1 MNWRNGGDGDIQ
13 TAKYANSPRKETGKT
28 AKDRQSRKDVYREIR
43 QIREIGGNG
52 TSKEVRKNRVNP
64 LEERRRF
71 TAKYPIRK
79 KLGRTDVAAWD
90 LINVVFPFSVFAMYP
105 EKFCFSDNIL
115 ADLFL

>member
-52 TSKEVRKNRVNP
+52 TSKEVRNGNGIVLIRLKREGGLPRNTQYAKNWG
-64 LEERRRF
+64 ERMLPHG
-71 TAKYPIRK
+71 T
-79 KLGRTDVAAWD
+79 
-90 LINVVFPFSVFAMYP
+90 
-105 EKFCFSDNIL
+105 
-115 ADLFL
+115 